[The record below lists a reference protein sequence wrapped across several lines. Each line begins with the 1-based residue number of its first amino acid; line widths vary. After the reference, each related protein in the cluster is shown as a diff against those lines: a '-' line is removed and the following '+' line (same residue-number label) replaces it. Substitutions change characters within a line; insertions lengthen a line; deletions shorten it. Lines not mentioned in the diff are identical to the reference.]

1 MKTITSGHRKMYN
14 PPHPGDSIRMLCL
27 EPLNLSVTQAAE
39 LLGVSRKMLSQ
50 VLNGHARITPNLAMR
65 LAKAFNTTPDSWL
78 NQQIHY
84 DLWQETQHSDFSHI
98 QPIKTPLHTE
108 SH

>member
-1 MKTITSGHRKMYN
+1 MYN
-14 PPHPGDSIRMLCL
+14 PPHPGDTIRMLCL
-27 EPLNLSVTQAAE
+27 DPLNLSVTQAAK

-50 VLNGHARITPNLAMR
+50 VLNGHARVSPNLAMR

-84 DLWQETQHSDFSHI
+84 DLWHEAQHSDFSHI
-98 QPIKTPLHTE
+98 QPIKTTLQTE
-108 SH
+108 SQ

>member
-1 MKTITSGHRKMYN
+1 MKTITNGHRKMYN

-27 EPLNLSVTQAAE
+27 DPLNLSVTQAAK

-50 VLNGHARITPNLAMR
+50 VLNGHVRVTPNLAMR

-84 DLWQETQHSDFSHI
+84 DLWQESQYSDFSHI
-98 QPIKTPLHTE
+98 QVLT
-108 SH
+108 SRSSAQ